1 MKILIIQTA
10 FIGDVI
16 LATPII
22 EKLHKF
28 FPNAKVDFLLRKGN
42 QGLLENHPHI
52 TKVLI
57 WDKKK
62 NKQKNLI
69 KILQSVRNEKYDY
82 VINLQRFFS
91 TGFITTFSKGKTT
104 IGFDK
109 NPFSFL
115 FTNSIKHK
123 IENGVH
129 EIERNLSLIA
139 EITDNKVVNPKLY
152 PSKEDLKAVENYLSQ
167 PYICIAPISVWFTK
181 QFPAEK
187 WIELIDKIEQNIY
200 LIGGNEDFEKCENI
214 IKNCQHNNVIN
225 LCGKLS
231 LLQSAALIKNAEMNY
246 VNDSA
251 PMHLASAMD
260 ASTTTIF
267 CSTIPDFGFGPLASN
282 SKVVETKEKLNC
294 RPCGLHGFK
303 KCPEKHFKC
312 ANNILI
318 QDII

>member
-129 EIERNLSLIA
+129 EIERNLNLIA
-139 EITDNKVVNPKLY
+139 EITDNKVINPKLY

-200 LIGGNEDFEKCENI
+200 LIGGNEDFEK
-214 IKNCQHNNVIN
+214 
-225 LCGKLS
+225 
-231 LLQSAALIKNAEMNY
+231 
-246 VNDSA
+246 
-251 PMHLASAMD
+251 
-260 ASTTTIF
+260 
-267 CSTIPDFGFGPLASN
+267 
-282 SKVVETKEKLNC
+282 
-294 RPCGLHGFK
+294 
-303 KCPEKHFKC
+303 
-312 ANNILI
+312 
-318 QDII
+318 